1 MDIYT
6 SRELTLVYNAVVAI
20 KEPKYVEYMKNLTII
35 LLDLCGQQTKKY
47 TIG

>member
-20 KEPKYVEYMKNLTII
+20 KEPKYEKFDDNSAGFMWSTN
-35 LLDLCGQQTKKY
+35 KKIY
-47 TIG
+47 NRVKL